1 MISGIRIAVRS
12 VVGRTG
18 FITPEQSPSTGRLG
32 FNCILE
38 AKGQRIRRNLDPRP
52 AHESDIGGPMQV
64 NLRVLIG
71 IILLVG
77 GILAAVYGGFTYTKD
92 SHSLDLG
99 PIDVAVQE
107 EETVNIPL
115 WAGLAIAAVGGVVL
129 AVRKSA

>member
-1 MISGIRIAVRS
+1 M
-12 VVGRTG
+12 
-18 FITPEQSPSTGRLG
+18 
-32 FNCILE
+32 
-38 AKGQRIRRNLDPRP
+38 
-52 AHESDIGGPMQV
+52 HV

-99 PIDVAVQE
+99 PVDVAVQE

-115 WAGLAIAAVGGVVL
+115 WAGLAVAAVGGVVL
-129 AVRKSA
+129 SVRKSG